1 MSIEANLP
9 EWRVEAALLG
19 YPEALAAMTARVEAI
34 YAGTARE
41 LIWLVEHP
49 PLYTAGTSAQ
59 ARDLLDAAR
68 LPVFTSGRGGRY
80 TYHGPGQRVVYAMLD
95 LNRRGRD
102 VRRYVAAVEAWAV
115 AALGLLD
122 VRAFTAPGRV
132 GIWVVA
138 DGAEA
143 KIGAI
148 GIRVRRWVTAHGL
161 ALNVNPDLD
170 DFRGITPCGLTGFG
184 VTSLA
189 ALGCAASM
197 ADVDSALQASLPVLL
212 DGIAAVEPLAP
223 RNLLMSTSVGG

>member
-1 MSIEANLP
+1 MSIEATLS
-9 EWRVEAALLG
+9 EWRVEAAPIG

-212 DGIAAVEPLAP
+212 DGIAAVEPLVAMA
-223 RNLLMSTSVGG
+223 LEGCDVSG